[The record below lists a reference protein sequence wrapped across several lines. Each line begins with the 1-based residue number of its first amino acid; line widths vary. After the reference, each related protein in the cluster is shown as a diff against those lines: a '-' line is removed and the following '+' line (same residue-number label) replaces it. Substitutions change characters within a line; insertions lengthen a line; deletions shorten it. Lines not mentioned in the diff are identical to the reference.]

1 MTYREMAVE
10 IAKIAGRE
18 LTENAEK
25 LIPRAE
31 NVKEIDIWIR
41 IPSLS
46 DSIDCI
52 PEIEV
57 DANLY
62 PDKAAIRKYLNIADA
77 MNRQE
82 ETK

>member
-10 IAKIAGRE
+10 IAKIAGQE
-18 LTENAEK
+18 LMENAEK
-25 LIPRAE
+25 LIPRVE

-46 DSIDCI
+46 DGIDCI

-57 DANLY
+57 DTNL
-62 PDKAAIRKYLNIADA
+62 
-77 MNRQE
+77 
-82 ETK
+82 